1 MRIKEL
7 ATTYGLKVVNRNRSV
22 YVTRFWE
29 VSKADEMALHFWL
42 PGINYRTL
50 SIGEINRIV
59 LRAQAIGGTVK
70 AVQHAMTTLKRPEQ
84 ESDC

>member
-7 ATTYGLKVVNRNRSV
+7 ATTYGLKVVNRNKSV
-22 YVTRFWE
+22 YVARLWE
-29 VSKADEMALHFWL
+29 VSKADEMALHCWL

-70 AVQHAMTTLKRPEQ
+70 AVQHAMTSWNRPEQ